1 MGALEQLRALAKND
15 MEMWYATCFDREAPC
30 QHDID
35 MYEWLVSCDP
45 STTHR
50 LGTVEYKISLVTED
64 CVYVFYKHL
73 DEV

>member
-1 MGALEQLRALAKND
+1 MGALEQLRALAKDD
-15 MEMWYATCFDREAPC
+15 MEVWYTTCFDREEEP
-30 QHDID
+30 D

-45 STTHR
+45 SATHR
-50 LGTVEYKISLVTED
+50 LWTVEYKISLVTED